1 MDYPLSQGPDGEQE
15 ILSFSYLTFHMNK
28 QISMTI
34 WIKKQSCS
42 DVPNYQTKIPTTV
55 RNREQKNTK
64 SCF

>member
-34 WIKKQSCS
+34 WIKKHM
-42 DVPNYQTKIPTTV
+42 NMIPLKPKYPL
-55 RNREQKNTK
+55 Q
-64 SCF
+64 